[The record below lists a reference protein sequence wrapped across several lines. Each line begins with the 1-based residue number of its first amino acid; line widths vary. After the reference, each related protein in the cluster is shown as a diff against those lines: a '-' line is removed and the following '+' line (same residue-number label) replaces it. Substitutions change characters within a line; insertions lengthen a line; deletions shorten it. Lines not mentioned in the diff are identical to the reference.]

1 MLETLRRRL
10 GLNGTPIL
18 KQSQTPQTI
27 PQSINPNA
35 PEIGVTGLR
44 YSYGQIMEEAHRRL
58 RNRRLYFQDLREM
71 RDNDATIGAIMF
83 AVEMRMRSVEWTVE
97 PASESSEDERDAE
110 FVRECL
116 DDMSHTWS
124 AFISEWLWMLTY
136 GFKPFEVVYK
146 IRRGQNQ
153 ADGRFRSAYTDGRY
167 GWRKLAPRDPETIE
181 EWVFDED
188 GGVSGYRQRDPNS
201 FEIYEPVPISR
212 ALLFVTTHNKN
223 NPEGRSVLRNC
234 YVSWYYK
241 KHLEELEAITGERDA
256 TGYPV
261 MYAPPGLWAPGKE
274 STLASWQSK
283 VTAIR
288 KDEQQGMLLP
298 AEYDEQG
305 NPLYKFEL
313 VKSAGS
319 GAIDLGAVINRHRL
333 DIASTILA
341 DWLMVGHE
349 SQGSRALSTDK
360 TEIWADSLRG
370 WMQGCADVFN
380 LHGIPRLFRVNKW
393 EREKYPTL
401 VPGRIGK
408 QDAEGL
414 SLIAKNLAQAGG
426 VILPE
431 TINAIL
437 RAADLPEQEEEDMMP
452 EVAPPMPQ
460 LPPVV
465 DPNQP
470 IPQNQN
476 GGEG

>member
-1 MLETLRRRL
+1 MLGVIQNKHIPACYLR
-10 GLNGTPIL
+10 G
-18 KQSQTPQTI
+18 
-27 PQSINPNA
+27 SINQRLDLLAGLMDSDGTVDAWGRCEFSNTNKA
-35 PEIGVTGLR
+35 LVDGVAELVRSLGCGVTIQFRKSTEDKRGGHWGKRKDHWRVCFTPDWCPFKLQR
-44 YSYGQIMEEAHRRL
+44 KADKIINEHARRNHYIIEVEE
-58 RNRRLYFQDLREM
+58 
-71 RDNDATIGAIMF
+71 
-83 AVEMRMRSVEWTVE
+83 VE
-97 PASESSEDERDAE
+97 PRRTVCIETDGPSHMFLVSES
-110 FVRECL
+110 
-116 DDMSHTWS
+116 M
-124 AFISEWLWMLTY
+124 I
-136 GFKPFEVVYK
+136 P
-146 IRRGQNQ
+146 
-153 ADGRFRSAYTDGRY
+153 
-167 GWRKLAPRDPETIE
+167 
-181 EWVFDED
+181 
-188 GGVSGYRQRDPNS
+188 
-201 FEIYEPVPISR
+201 
-212 ALLFVTTHNKN
+212 THN
-223 NPEGRSVLRNC
+223 SVLRNC